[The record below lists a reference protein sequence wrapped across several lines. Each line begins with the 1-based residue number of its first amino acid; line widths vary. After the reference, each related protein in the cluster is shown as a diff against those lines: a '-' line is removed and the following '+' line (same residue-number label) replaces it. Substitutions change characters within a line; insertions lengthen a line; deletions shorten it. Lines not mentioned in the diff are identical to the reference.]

1 MDIGGCSSVLQ
12 GMQQDECPMDDNGHQ
27 MDIGEDDGD
36 PMDDGDYAYDSWKD
50 KRMEQDKAAGYTSHQ
65 DARAA
70 EREEPELD
78 RQTNYDAPDWR
89 DGDDSFD
96 EGEGQGVNS
105 PGYKKYLD
113 DLRRDNEDKAKA
125 ASDNIW
131 RSVDPVGYAQ
141 AQRDKR
147 NKADEDIGNDEHMD
161 TIPPESGVATP
172 VGMTNLAGEPTMD
185 EDQGGDVGGPG
196 ATAMGGMGTGSP
208 YVGDMAMD
216 ADPELENMMMSRELG
231 EASIHMFRNET
242 DESLSALVEVL
253 GLTEMNDW
261 DDDPGQITLEVYE
274 EATDSYKDVNLDVS
288 WQIEPTEYDGQF
300 ISYQGSA
307 SVDGIQL
314 DKPVQVNG
322 KVYHKM
328 DEELAA
334 LILATQGQGHTS
346 LSDYITD
353 TYADK
358 IDLPQHKYP
367 DSTR

>member
-1 MDIGGCSSVLQ
+1 
-12 GMQQDECPMDDNGHQ
+12 MDDNGHQ

-50 KRMEQDKAAGYTSHQ
+50 KQHDIETGNVWNPNPRREKEEDR
-65 DARAA
+65 ARDMKD
-70 EREEPELD
+70 EMLRGGEDGLGI
-78 RQTNYDAPDWR
+78 
-89 DGDDSFD
+89 DGDSRHDRMMD
-96 EGEGQGVNS
+96 
-105 PGYKKYLD
+105 Y
-113 DLRRDNEDKAKA
+113 
-125 ASDNIW
+125 
-131 RSVDPVGYAQ
+131 
-141 AQRDKR
+141 
-147 NKADEDIGNDEHMD
+147 DEDIGNDEHMD
-161 TIPPESGVATP
+161 TEPPESGVATP

-185 EDQGGDVGGPG
+185 EDKGGDVGGPG

-314 DKPVQVNG
+314 DKPVRVNG

>member
-1 MDIGGCSSVLQ
+1 
-12 GMQQDECPMDDNGHQ
+12 
-27 MDIGEDDGD
+27 
-36 PMDDGDYAYDSWKD
+36 
-50 KRMEQDKAAGYTSHQ
+50 
-65 DARAA
+65 
-70 EREEPELD
+70 
-78 RQTNYDAPDWR
+78 
-89 DGDDSFD
+89 
-96 EGEGQGVNS
+96 
-105 PGYKKYLD
+105 
-113 DLRRDNEDKAKA
+113 
-125 ASDNIW
+125 
-131 RSVDPVGYAQ
+131 
-141 AQRDKR
+141 
-147 NKADEDIGNDEHMD
+147 
-161 TIPPESGVATP
+161 
-172 VGMTNLAGEPTMD
+172 MTNLAGEPTMD